1 MLVLG
6 DFTDLDVTRITL
18 TKEMRELYS
27 ENFWTLTKETIEDT
41 DIERVSIFLH

>member
-6 DFTDLDVTRITL
+6 DFTDLDVTGITL
-18 TKEMRELYS
+18 TKEMRELYNK
-27 ENFWTLTKETIEDT
+27 NFWTLTKETIEDT